1 MKLLDLHIDGFG
13 KFHNRDVSFSD
24 GLNIIY
30 GKNEAGK
37 STIHSFVR
45 CMLFGLERGRGRAS
59 KNDTYSHYEPWDN
72 KAVYGGRMRVEQEG
86 FVYRIERNFQ
96 KNSKSLA
103 IINETLGKQV
113 EPSKAFLDQLLCGL
127 SETTYANT
135 ISIGQLKSVTDSG
148 MVSELRNFIA
158 NMNTTG
164 NMSLN
169 VTRAT
174 SHLRNRR
181 KDFDRLLNPDAAKNY
196 TALLGEIRSLEQD
209 IAAPKYENLLLPYQ
223 NKRAEVQNQI
233 AQKQE
238 ERGRLLQKIAA
249 GRQALDAAQFT
260 DEDSVAK
267 YRDDTKNTYDFYQ
280 AAKSAC
286 QKKSRPVLAAMSLA
300 WSLLLGAVA
309 IAMAVQQ
316 YRHASAMARFLPSP
330 QSGPGVAA
338 ALSQADY
345 TLPLVI
351 LCGILSL
358 LFAAVGALLIFAGKR
373 GRKDLAYTGKLL
385 QEVFSR
391 HLGDGAITDSALEA
405 FLGRMEEYIRLS
417 QVMARSHASLDKQA
431 KEIDALKEQVAA
443 HDEAISRQQKSQWEL
458 EKKLDRLAQYK
469 DQVEALK
476 QVLEENDRIRE
487 EIAAIDLALDTMTEL
502 SSSIRG
508 SFGLYLNKTASDMIG
523 EITGGVYDSLSVDE
537 NLNLFMN
544 TRTKLVPVGQI
555 SSGAMDQVYLA
566 LRLAAAK
573 LVQSG
578 HDQMPLIFDDS
589 FVQYDDDRLR
599 ATLKWLSQSYSDQII
614 LFTCHQREAQMMTA
628 NQIPYHMITI

>member
-1 MKLLDLHIDGFG
+1 M
-13 KFHNRDVSFSD
+13 
-24 GLNIIY
+24 
-30 GKNEAGK
+30 
-37 STIHSFVR
+37 
-45 CMLFGLERGRGRAS
+45 
-59 KNDTYSHYEPWDN
+59 
-72 KAVYGGRMRVEQEG
+72 
-86 FVYRIERNFQ
+86 
-96 KNSKSLA
+96 
-103 IINETLGKQV
+103 GKQV

-209 IAAPKYENLLLPYQ
+209 IAAPEYENLLLPYQ
-223 NKRAEVQNQI
+223 NKRAEAQNQI

-391 HLGDGAITDSALEA
+391 HLGDGAITDNALEA